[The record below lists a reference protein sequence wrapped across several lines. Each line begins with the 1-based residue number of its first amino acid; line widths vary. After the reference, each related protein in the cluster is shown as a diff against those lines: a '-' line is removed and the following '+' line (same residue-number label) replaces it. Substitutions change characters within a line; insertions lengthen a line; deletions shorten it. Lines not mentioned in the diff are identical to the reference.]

1 MPRPKLKTV
10 STIKPKGFAMIPGS
24 KNIDSPGA
32 FSLNNTNTISS
43 LNPDPKLKKEG
54 KAKKTITRSGRT
66 TTTTTTQR
74 VAGAGK
80 KGGFTSG
87 TGYDLDE
94 VIVGLDTDSSS
105 RTNALKKKKKRKK
118 TYKQKY
124 GTTRAGDALRGITR
138 GVGDVGEFIGDTVK
152 DINLYD
158 NPIVRTID
166 NTIRKR
172 PKGKGIR

>member
-1 MPRPKLKTV
+1 MARPKLKTV
-10 STIKPKGFAMIPGS
+10 STLKPKGFVMNPGS
-24 KNIDSPGA
+24 KNIDSPGV

-43 LNPDPKLKKEG
+43 LNPDPDPKLKKEG
-54 KAKKTITRSGRT
+54 KAKETTTRSGST

-94 VIVGLDTDSSS
+94 VIVGLDTNISTS
-105 RTNALKKKKKRKK
+105 TKPKKKRKK
-118 TYKQKY
+118 TYKERY
-124 GTTRAGDALRGITR
+124 GTTRVGDALRGITR
-138 GVGDVGEFIGDTVK
+138 GVGNAGDFIGDTVR

-172 PKGKGIR
+172 PKARGLR